1 MPSSGMKGSV
11 YCPSIPSLATMF
23 STTYGFSLPRFG
35 SLVPKLKPSR
45 LDSSSQAADWSS
57 PVCRLF
63 VFPENHFPESR
74 FKTAVGNRATSAG
87 PEGISSRPQLLKGIC
102 LVQKRRQAM
111 RMTLVS
117 VLAVLAHCGVLGNA
131 QQQSGALPAWPSPT
145 NGYVAHPPTNRLFF
159 FMSDPKD
166 IGGPAATKS
175 ILRPS
180 VFGRPAQAPDTG
192 GFRSYSITNLV
203 FQNPVHPTLRIP
215 PTGLLPLQSPQPQKP
230 LVRQA

>member
-1 MPSSGMKGSV
+1 VVFGQWPGANRDPRGCRFPV
-11 YCPSIPSLATMF
+11 IPF
-23 STTYGFSLPRFG
+23 QNRC
-35 SLVPKLKPSR
+35 
-45 LDSSSQAADWSS
+45 W
-57 PVCRLF
+57 
-63 VFPENHFPESR
+63 
-74 FKTAVGNRATSAG
+74 KTAKRARLEDMSSHPQAHV
-87 PEGISSRPQLLKGIC
+87 EGVC
-102 LVQKRRQAM
+102 LVQKRRQVM
-111 RMTLVS
+111 RTTLVS